1 MNTTHKEF
9 LNFAEKFLDKSSKI
23 LINKFNGKFSEEEKM
38 DGSFVTEI
46 DKEIENLFISSLK
59 MSFPK
64 HGLIGEEF
72 GKFNISSD
80 FIWVIDPLDGT
91 HSFISGKPLF
101 GTLICLIINKKP
113 ALGMIDIPVLS
124 ERWIGGLKSGITFN
138 KKKCPRFSNKKS
150 LSNSIVSSTS
160 LLMFEKRYYKK
171 LKRIYQ
177 KSKFPIFGTD
187 CYAYGLMLNGK
198 IDLIIEANMKPWD
211 FLAQVPLIKEAGGY
225 ITDWDGKEL
234 NLNSNGRVIASSSKK
249 CYQEALEI
257 LSES

>member
-9 LNFAEKFLDKSSKI
+9 LGFAENFLDKSSKI
-23 LINKFNGKFSEEEKM
+23 LVKKFNGKFSEEEKI

-46 DKEIENLFISSLK
+46 DKEIEGLFINSLK
-59 MSFPK
+59 KSFPK

-72 GKFNISSD
+72 GELNVTSEFL
-80 FIWVIDPLDGT
+80 WVIDPLDGT

-101 GTLICLIINKKP
+101 GTLICLIINNRP
-113 ALGMIDIPVLS
+113 SLGMIDIPVLA
-124 ERWIGGLKSGITFN
+124 ERWVGGEQSGITFN
-138 KKKCPRFSNKKS
+138 KKKCPKFSGNKS

-160 LLMFEKRYYKK
+160 LLMFEKYYYEK
-171 LKRIYQ
+171 LKKIYK

-211 FLAQVPLIKEAGGY
+211 FLAQVPLIKGAGGF

-257 LSES
+257 LSEG